1 MYGNVRVCQTQPF
14 EGWLGRLHLPAMCVN
29 EHTYCSARQM
39 MIANVIG
46 TFIITSIVTS
56 IKRPSRAKSR
66 NTTLI

>member
-39 MIANVIG
+39 MVD
-46 TFIITSIVTS
+46 TFIVTFIVTS
-56 IKRPSRAKSR
+56 INGQAGQKSR